1 MTDGFSTLK
10 NIIPVPC
17 VGWLQKQPVVGEP
30 GGRVGKESRRGL
42 MKIGLE

>member
-17 VGWLQKQPVVGEP
+17 CWLAA
-30 GGRVGKESRRGL
+30 KEAFCWRGL
-42 MKIGLE
+42 EEREERKAEGI